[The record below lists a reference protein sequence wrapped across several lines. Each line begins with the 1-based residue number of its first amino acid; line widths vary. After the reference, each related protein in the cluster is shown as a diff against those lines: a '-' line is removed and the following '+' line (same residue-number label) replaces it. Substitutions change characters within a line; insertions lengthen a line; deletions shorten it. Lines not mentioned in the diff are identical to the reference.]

1 MWGSASAR
9 NENESHYRPPP
20 GRVIT
25 QAELDVN
32 IFFCDIL
39 PENKCKYFL
48 PPGGKSEIIATSL
61 RESTMITIL
70 LILATITVTGIV
82 GGFLVAD
89 FFYFQ
94 ELAERAENQEGENG
108 NNAQN

>member
-1 MWGSASAR
+1 M
-9 NENESHYRPPP
+9 
-20 GRVIT
+20 
-25 QAELDVN
+25 
-32 IFFCDIL
+32 
-39 PENKCKYFL
+39 
-48 PPGGKSEIIATSL
+48 
-61 RESTMITIL
+61 MTIL

-94 ELAERAENQEGENG
+94 ELAERAESQARENG

>member
-1 MWGSASAR
+1 MMA
-9 NENESHYRPPP
+9 
-20 GRVIT
+20 
-25 QAELDVN
+25 
-32 IFFCDIL
+32 
-39 PENKCKYFL
+39 
-48 PPGGKSEIIATSL
+48 
-61 RESTMITIL
+61 IL
-70 LILATITVTGIV
+70 LILATITTVGFV

>member
-1 MWGSASAR
+1 
-9 NENESHYRPPP
+9 
-20 GRVIT
+20 
-25 QAELDVN
+25 
-32 IFFCDIL
+32 
-39 PENKCKYFL
+39 
-48 PPGGKSEIIATSL
+48 
-61 RESTMITIL
+61 MITIL